1 MKKLNVDFILSQVPV
16 GPSQWELD
24 NIVYNDR
31 TTNPATLLAFLNR
44 IQVLRSEYELSEE
57 KKAELIILEE
67 LSEDLDQDEC
77 IEILSK
83 DDDIVRQNFI
93 ENLARRGAIEVLCKD
108 KVSEETM
115 NMTCK
120 LSPSDFILTAK
131 RTQDL
136 INSIRE
142 LVIQGETLSKDV
154 AGA

>member
-1 MKKLNVDFILSQVPV
+1 MTKLNVDYILSQVPA
-16 GPSQWELD
+16 GPSRWELD

-31 TTNPATLLAFLNR
+31 NTNPETLLTFLNR
-44 IQVLRSEYELSEE
+44 LQVLRAEYKPSEE
-57 KKAELIILEE
+57 KAAELFILEE
-67 LSEDLDQDEC
+67 LAEELDQDEC
-77 IEILSK
+77 VELLSK
-83 DDDIVRQNFI
+83 DDDTARQHFI

-115 NMTCK
+115 NLTCK

>member
-1 MKKLNVDFILSQVPV
+1 MTKLNIDYILSQISV
-16 GPSQWELD
+16 GPSRWELD

-31 TTNPATLLAFLNR
+31 NTNPETLLAFLHR
-44 IQVLRSEYELSEE
+44 IQTLRVEYKASKEMT
-57 KKAELIILEE
+57 AELAILEE
-67 LSEDLDQDEC
+67 LAEELDQDEC
-77 IEILSK
+77 VELLSK
-83 DDDIVRQNFI
+83 DDDIVQHHFI

-120 LSPSDFILTAK
+120 LSPNDFILTAK

>member
-1 MKKLNVDFILSQVPV
+1 MTKLNIDYILSQVPA
-16 GPSQWELD
+16 GPSRWELD
-24 NIVYNDR
+24 NIIYNDR
-31 TTNPATLLAFLNR
+31 TTNPETLLAFLHR
-44 IQVLRSEYELSEE
+44 IQVLRDENEPSEE
-57 KKAELIILEE
+57 KAAELAILEE
-67 LSEDLDQDEC
+67 LAEDLDQDEC
-77 IEILSK
+77 LEILSK

-93 ENLARRGAIEVLCKD
+93 ENLARRGAIEVLCKE

-142 LVIQGETLSKDV
+142 LVIQGETLSRDV

>member
-1 MKKLNVDFILSQVPV
+1 MTKLNVDYILSQVPA
-16 GPSQWELD
+16 GPSRWELD

-31 TTNPATLLAFLNR
+31 TTNPETLLAFLNR
-44 IQVLRSEYELSEE
+44 LHVLRNEYEPNESMI
-57 KKAELIILEE
+57 AELSILEE
-67 LSEDLDQDEC
+67 LAKELDQDEC
-77 IEILSK
+77 VELLSK
-83 DDDIVRQNFI
+83 DDLVVKQNFI

-142 LVIQGETLSKDV
+142 LVIQGETLSRDV

>member
-1 MKKLNVDFILSQVPV
+1 MTKLNIDYILSQAPT
-16 GPSQWELD
+16 GPSRWELD

-31 TTNPATLLAFLNR
+31 TINPDTLLAFLHR
-44 IQVLRSEYELSEE
+44 IQILRADPAPSEEMTAELS
-57 KKAELIILEE
+57 ILEE
-67 LSEDLDQDEC
+67 LAEELDQDEC
-77 IEILSK
+77 IELLSK
-83 DDDIVRQNFI
+83 DDDAVRQNFI

-115 NMTCK
+115 SMTCK

>member
-1 MKKLNVDFILSQVPV
+1 MTKLNVDYILSQIPV
-16 GPSQWELD
+16 GPSRWELD

-31 TTNPATLLAFLNR
+31 TTNPETLLAFLHR
-44 IQVLRSEYELSEE
+44 IQTLRTEYKASKEMT
-57 KKAELIILEE
+57 AELAILEE
-67 LSEDLDQDEC
+67 LAEELDQDEC
-77 IEILSK
+77 IELISK
-83 DDDIVRQNFI
+83 DDDVVRQHFI
-93 ENLARRGAIEVLCKD
+93 ETLARRGAIEVLCND

-115 NMTCK
+115 HMTCK
-120 LSPSDFILTAK
+120 LSPSDFVLTAK

>member
-1 MKKLNVDFILSQVPV
+1 MTKLNIDYILSKVPA
-16 GPSQWELD
+16 GPSRWELD

-31 TTNPATLLAFLNR
+31 TTNPATLLAFLHR
-44 IQVLRSEYELSEE
+44 IRVLRDEHTPSEE
-57 KKAELIILEE
+57 KAAELAILEE
-67 LSEDLDQDEC
+67 LAEELDQNEC
-77 IEILSK
+77 LEILSK

-120 LSPSDFILTAK
+120 LSPSDFILAAK

-142 LVIQGETLSKDV
+142 LVIQGETLSRDV

>member
-1 MKKLNVDFILSQVPV
+1 MKKLNVDYILSQVPA
-16 GPSQWELD
+16 GPSRWELD

-31 TTNPATLLAFLNR
+31 TINPETLLAFLHR
-44 IQVLRSEYELSEE
+44 IQVLRNEYEPSEE
-57 KKAELIILEE
+57 KAAELAILEE
-67 LSEDLDQDEC
+67 LAEDLDQDEC
-77 IEILSK
+77 LEILSK

-93 ENLARRGAIEVLCKD
+93 ENLARRGAIEVLCKE

-142 LVIQGETLSKDV
+142 LVIQGETLSRDV

>member
-1 MKKLNVDFILSQVPV
+1 MKKLNIDLILSQTPI
-16 GPSQWELD
+16 GPSRWELD

-31 TTNPATLLAFLNR
+31 ATNPETLLSFLKR
-44 IQVLRSEYELSEE
+44 IQVLRDEHEPSKEKAVEL
-57 KKAELIILEE
+57 AILEE
-67 LSEDLDQDEC
+67 LAEDLDQDEC
-77 IEILSK
+77 IELLSK
-83 DDDIVRQNFI
+83 DDDIVQQNFI

-115 NMTCK
+115 NLTCK

-136 INSIRE
+136 INTIRE

>member
-1 MKKLNVDFILSQVPV
+1 MTKLNIDYILSQVPA
-16 GPSQWELD
+16 GPSRWELD

-31 TTNPATLLAFLNR
+31 TTSPETLTVFLNR
-44 IQVLRSEYELSEE
+44 IQVLRNESNPTESMVSEL
-57 KKAELIILEE
+57 AILEE
-67 LSEDLDQDEC
+67 LAEELDQDEC
-77 IEILSK
+77 VELLGN
-83 DDDIVRQNFI
+83 DDIIARQLFI

-108 KVSEETM
+108 RVSEETM

-120 LSPSDFILTAK
+120 LSPSDFVLTAK

>member
-1 MKKLNVDFILSQVPV
+1 MTKLNIDFILSQVPA
-16 GPSQWELD
+16 GPSRWELD

-31 TTNPATLLAFLNR
+31 ASNPATLLSFLNR
-44 IQVLRSEYELSEE
+44 LQVLRAEYKPSEE
-57 KKAELIILEE
+57 KIAELNILEE
-67 LSEDLDQDEC
+67 LAKELDQDEC
-77 IEILSK
+77 VELLSK

-93 ENLARRGAIEVLCKD
+93 ENLARRGAIEVLCKN
-108 KVSEETM
+108 KISEEIM

-120 LSPSDFILTAK
+120 LSPRDFILTAK

>member
-16 GPSQWELD
+16 GPSRWELD
-24 NIVYNDR
+24 NIIYNDR
-31 TTNPATLLAFLNR
+31 NTNSTTLLAFLQR
-44 IQVLRSEYELSEE
+44 IQTLKSQSQPSAEMT
-57 KKAELIILEE
+57 AELIILEE
-67 LSEDLDQDEC
+67 LAQELDEDEC
-77 IEILSK
+77 IELLSK
-83 DDDIVRQNFI
+83 EDDVVQQHFI
-93 ENLARRGAIEVLCKD
+93 ENLARRGAIEVLCND
-108 KVSEETM
+108 KVSMETM

-120 LSPSDFILTAK
+120 LSPSDFVLTAK

>member
-1 MKKLNVDFILSQVPV
+1 MTKLNVDYILSQVPA
-16 GPSQWELD
+16 GPGRWELD

-31 TTNPATLLAFLNR
+31 DTNPKTLSAFLNR
-44 IQVLRSEYELSEE
+44 IQVLRAEYQPDEE
-57 KKAELIILEE
+57 KAAELVILEE
-67 LSEDLDQDEC
+67 LAQDLDQDDCVEL
-77 IEILSK
+77 LSK
-83 DDDIVRQNFI
+83 NDDVVRQYFI
-93 ENLARRGAIEVLCKD
+93 ENLARRGAIEVLCKER
-108 KVSEETM
+108 VSEETM
-115 NMTCK
+115 SMTCK

>member
-1 MKKLNVDFILSQVPV
+1 MTKLNVDYILSQVPA
-16 GPSQWELD
+16 GPSRWELD

-31 TTNPATLLAFLNR
+31 TTNPETLLAFLNR
-44 IQVLRSEYELSEE
+44 LHVLRNEYEPNESMI
-57 KKAELIILEE
+57 AELSILEE
-67 LSEDLDQDEC
+67 LAEELDQDEC
-77 IEILSK
+77 VELLSN
-83 DDDIVRQNFI
+83 DDLVVKQNFI

-142 LVIQGETLSKDV
+142 LVIQGETLSRDV

>member
-1 MKKLNVDFILSQVPV
+1 MTKLDVDYILSQVPV
-16 GPSQWELD
+16 GPSRWELD

-31 TTNPATLLAFLNR
+31 ATNPETLIKFLTR
-44 IQVLRSEYELSEE
+44 IQVLQNEYDPDEAMVTELS
-57 KKAELIILEE
+57 ILEE
-67 LSEDLDQDEC
+67 LAEELDQSEC
-77 IEILSK
+77 LELISN

-93 ENLARRGAIEVLCKD
+93 ENLARRGAIEVLCND
-108 KVSEETM
+108 KVSAETM
-115 NMTCK
+115 SMTCK

-142 LVIQGETLSKDV
+142 LVIQGETLSRDV

>member
-1 MKKLNVDFILSQVPV
+1 MTKLNVDYILSRIPP

-31 TTNPATLLAFLNR
+31 TTNPDTLLEFLNR
-44 IQVLRSEYELSEE
+44 IQILRSEYKPSEE
-57 KKAELIILEE
+57 KAAELAILEDLAAE
-67 LSEDLDQDEC
+67 LDQDEC
-77 IEILSK
+77 LEILSK
-83 DDDIVRQNFI
+83 DDDVVRQNFI
-93 ENLARRGAIEVLCKD
+93 ENLARRGAIEVLCNE